1 MTDTPWIVWMKIHGS
16 VSLLGIALCFHPAI
30 ALAKARRPSKYVAI
44 TGYLAS
50 AILVL
55 TNALGWFIYPA
66 YRQEVK
72 QPLYLEA
79 RWWGQ
84 AFEVKEHL
92 AHYAMSFVV
101 AGAVLMLLARG
112 PAGRDLRIPTALCY
126 ALAAAMGLITA
137 VLGVGVSSVNSFAPL
152 IAP

>member
-1 MTDTPWIVWMKIHGS
+1 MTETPWILWMKIHGS
-16 VSLLGIALCFHPAI
+16 VSLLGIALCFHPAV
-30 ALAKARRPSKYVAI
+30 ALSKARRPSRYVAL

-50 AILVL
+50 GLVTL

-66 YRQEVK
+66 YREEVK

-92 AHYAMSFVV
+92 AHYAMSFAV

-112 PAGRDLRIPTALCY
+112 AGGRELRVPTALCY

-137 VLGVGVSSVNSFAPL
+137 ALGVGVASMNQFAPI